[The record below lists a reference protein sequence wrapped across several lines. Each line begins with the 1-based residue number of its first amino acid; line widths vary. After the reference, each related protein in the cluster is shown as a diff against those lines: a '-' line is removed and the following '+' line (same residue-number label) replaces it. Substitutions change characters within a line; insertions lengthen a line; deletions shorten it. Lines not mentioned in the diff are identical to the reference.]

1 MHVSAHL
8 PEQRRETILN
18 RLRLGE
24 PVSAPALAREFGVS
38 EDAIRRDLRE
48 MAAAGLCKRVY
59 GGALPLSPAGT
70 PIGVRATQATDRK
83 TALAQAAL
91 GLIRDGAT
99 LVIDTGSTN
108 AALAALLPEDRG
120 LRVITNSLAAATAV
134 MARSGIELHLIG
146 GRVDPRLGGVTG
158 ARAVVELR
166 QFRADLCFLGSC
178 AVSGAFGV
186 AGFDAD
192 DVDFKI
198 AALAV
203 SAAAATLAANDK
215 LDTVAPHLI
224 APLAGLN
231 HLIVEHDAPPG
242 VVAALAAAG
251 PSIITAAP

>member
-1 MHVSAHL
+1 MHVLAHL
-8 PEQRRETILN
+8 PEQRRETILR
-18 RLRLGE
+18 RLTLGE

-59 GGALPLSPAGT
+59 GGALPLSPAAT
-70 PIGVRATQATDRK
+70 PIGVRAAQATDRK
-83 TALAQAAL
+83 TALARAAL

-134 MARSGIELHLIG
+134 MARPGIELYLIG

-178 AVSGAFGV
+178 AVSDAFGV

-215 LDTVAPHLI
+215 LDTVAPYLI

-231 HLIVEHDAPPG
+231 HLVVEHDAPPG

>member
-8 PEQRRETILN
+8 PEQRREAILR
-18 RLRLGE
+18 RLTQGE
-24 PVSAPALAREFGVS
+24 PVAAAALARQFGVS

-59 GGALPLSPAGT
+59 GGALPLSPAGA

-83 TALAQAAL
+83 AALARAAL

-108 AALAALLPEDRG
+108 AALAALLPEGRG

-134 MARSGIELHLIG
+134 MARPGIELYLIG
-146 GRVDPRLGGVTG
+146 GRVDPQLGGVTG

-178 AVSGAFGV
+178 AVSSAFGV
-186 AGFDAD
+186 AGFDTD
-192 DVDFKI
+192 DADFKI
-198 AALAV
+198 AALAA
-203 SAAAATLAANDK
+203 SAAAATLATNDK

-231 HLIVEHDAPPG
+231 HLVVEHDAPPAI
-242 VVAALAAAG
+242 VAALAAAG
-251 PSIITAAP
+251 PSIITATP